1 MSFNGLRG
9 SWPKQSTTLQ
19 NVVTIIGI
27 PHVERAFDENST
39 MLLVRS
45 LCRTAA
51 AASVATLRSSRSAA
65 TNPLL
70 RNRSLFTRG
79 FFAVSS
85 FPSNRTPYVCLYP
98 RAMDIGKVRNFSED
112 VSHMPEIKDSDV
124 LNAFKGLMAA
134 DWSGLSSAVVNEAKK
149 AVSKNTDDKAG
160 QEAVTNVF
168 RAAEAVEEFGGILNS
183 LKMEIDDS
191 IGMSGENVKT
201 LPEDITKALRLA
213 YHRYATYLD
222 AFGPDEVYLK
232 KKVETE
238 LGTKMIHLKMRCSGL
253 GSEWGK
259 VTVLGTSGLSG
270 SYVEQ
275 RA

>member
-1 MSFNGLRG
+1 
-9 SWPKQSTTLQ
+9 
-19 NVVTIIGI
+19 
-27 PHVERAFDENST
+27 
-39 MLLVRS
+39 MLLVRA
-45 LCRTAA
+45 LFLFDVFDGEAADCR
-51 AASVATLRSSRSAA
+51 
-65 TNPLL
+65 
-70 RNRSLFTRG
+70 
-79 FFAVSS
+79 
-85 FPSNRTPYVCLYP
+85 YP
-98 RAMDIGKVRNFSED
+98 RAIGIGSVRNFSED
-112 VSHMPEIKDSDV
+112 VSHMPELKDSDV

-134 DWSGLSSAVVNEAKK
+134 DWSALPSAVVNEAKK

-160 QEAVTNVF
+160 QEALTNVF

-191 IGMSGENVKT
+191 IGMSGEDVKS

-222 AFGPDEVYLK
+222 AFGPEEVYLK